1 MSLVTVYTI
10 CMNVPLHMYIE
21 NSHGFSFVSFCMGG
35 SKAALPPWSNQS
47 NMICIDTNTACSAHH
62 TDIPRLQIG
71 QDIWP
76 NSMSMCTIF
85 KPKQIER
92 LPDQMIN
99 LEEYEPLLPCH
110 CKNDLLFWQLHLL
123 PELQLWHGL
132 RDDAMLVPCDSHLW
146 AMWAMQPLWST
157 ATIEI
162 HPQYEDPCHCKNWLA
177 TLTILHV
184 VTLGIWD
191 WLHKTP
197 ARQLVQIPY
206 WQSWE
211 HPQGHYNWEFFMPW
225 WQQVTPSQMFSD

>member
-123 PELQLWHGL
+123 PELQLWHGFKGWGN
-132 RDDAMLVPCDSHLW
+132 VS
-146 AMWAMQPLWST
+146 PLWQSSMSNVGNT
-157 ATIEI
+157 ALAE
-162 HPQYEDPCHCKNWLA
+162 YSNNWNSPSVRRSLP
-177 TLTILHV
+177 LQKLI
-184 VTLGIWD
+184 
-191 WLHKTP
+191 
-197 ARQLVQIPY
+197 
-206 WQSWE
+206 
-211 HPQGHYNWEFFMPW
+211 GHFNHTACGYPRYLR
-225 WQQVTPSQMFSD
+225 VIA